1 MKRKLVFIFLT
12 LFMGVNGIA
21 QKGIIQ
27 GVLTEEINNQ
37 QVPLPFANVYFEG
50 TTIGTTSD
58 FDGNFSISTQPGSY
72 VLICAFMGYETF
84 KKQVEITAGG
94 TVTVNI
100 QMKPEGIAIE
110 GVEVV
115 AKMNRESE
123 VALILEQKNAGL
135 IKESIGAQQLSAMGV
150 SDAAAASTKI
160 SGVTKSEGSSE
171 IYIRGLG
178 DRYLLTTMNGL
189 PIPSDDVDK
198 KNIDLNLFPTDIIEN
213 LGISKTY
220 SVASYA
226 DQTSGLVDIS
236 SKNTAQKLTL
246 NLSSGTNTNILTN
259 GFGAFKSTQNFN
271 DLSLGF
277 YHRKYSTTDAVSRQ
291 SWNTL
296 SRSLP
301 LNYGFSLA
309 GGKQLKVFNNNLS
322 FFATLSHNVSSDY
335 SQGIFKKYRSNVLDN
350 SFTDVE
356 EFETKMNTTGLL
368 NLVYQI
374 NNKHQISLNSL
385 MLFKSSDQ
393 LYEQGRNGEGYVFD
407 QDPSEYGAFVRD
419 QNLKQTQISINQ
431 LLGSHELSKKNI
443 ARWAL
448 AFNRVKADEPN
459 RIRNEFNRM
468 DDGSYQFA
476 HVGDF
481 QQRKSQQNITDV
493 ELTGYIKDEFRFI
506 DNDNS
511 RLIANVGTDFRNKH
525 RDFNSLFIG
534 VRAKGVRVESADN
547 IDEALLNETLYQSG
561 DLILRERPFDFYS
574 ARLGVYAGYA
584 NIDFLFTRFSGNLG
598 LRYERDQIKVDWDV
612 ANYVGRI
619 GAGSNTYE
627 NLLPALNLKYQ
638 LSEKSALRFAGS
650 KTITLPEFK
659 ELAPFEYVSPVGRV
673 TKGNPDLQSSTNYN
687 FDVKWELF
695 PKPKELVSLAG
706 FYKVINQ
713 PINLTQTRGSSG
725 NFIYENTGDK
735 AEVYGFEFETRIDLF
750 ESVALGKPGLKLSF
764 NATKMWFR
772 QDLLE
777 EFQYNNKTTI
787 GLQGASDFIV
797 NSSLGFSSNTLNE
810 FTATLT
816 ANYASDRIFA
826 LGSPEDFTN
835 SATLFN
841 SEIIEKGFVS
851 LDVVLTKKFSDR
863 VSVKLYG
870 KNLLNPDIE
879 QTQEIKSLNNGVV
892 TNEVLMSYKKGVRL
906 GLGININLN

>member
-1 MKRKLVFIFLT
+1 MKRRLVVIFLT
-12 LFMGVNGIA
+12 LFMGVNAMA

-27 GVLTEEINNQ
+27 GVLTEEQNNQ

-50 TTIGTTSD
+50 TTLGTTSD

-72 VLICAFMGYETF
+72 VLIAAFMGYETF
-84 KKQVEITAGG
+84 KKEVEVTAGG
-94 TVTVNI
+94 TLTLTI

-135 IKESIGAQQLSAMGV
+135 IKESIGAQQLSSMGV

-198 KNIDLNLFPTDIIEN
+198 KNIDLNLFPTEIIEN
-213 LGISKTY
+213 LGISKTND
-220 SVASYA
+220 VTSYA
-226 DQTSGLVDIS
+226 DQTSGQVDIS
-236 SKNTAQKLTL
+236 SKNTAEKLTL
-246 NLSSGTNTNILTN
+246 SLTSGTNTNVLAN
-259 GFGAFKSTQNFN
+259 GFGAFKATQNFN
-271 DLSLGF
+271 DLTFGF
-277 YHRKYSTTDAVSRQ
+277 YQRSYSTNDAVSQQ

-296 SRSLP
+296 SRNLP

-309 GGKQLKVFNNNLS
+309 GGKQITAFGNNLS
-322 FFATLSHNVSSDY
+322 FFATLSHDASSDY

-356 EFETKMNTTGLL
+356 EFETRINTTGLI
-368 NLVYQI
+368 NLAYQI
-374 NNKHQISLNSL
+374 NDRHRISFNS
-385 MLFKSSDQ
+385 MWLFKTSDN
-393 LYEQGRNGEGYVFD
+393 LYEQGRNGDGYVFD

-419 QNLKQTQISINQ
+419 QNLKQTRISINQ
-431 LLGSHELSKKNI
+431 LLGTHELDNKNKVY
-443 ARWAL
+443 WAL
-448 AFNRVKADEPN
+448 AYNRVKADEPN
-459 RIRNEFNRM
+459 RIRNEFNLM
-468 DDGSYQFA
+468 NDGSYQFA

-481 QQRKSQQNITDV
+481 QQRKSQQNITDA
-493 ELTGYIKDEFRFI
+493 EFTGFIKNEFRFI

-511 RLIANVGTDFRNKH
+511 RLTLNSGADFRSKQ
-525 RDFNSLFIG
+525 RDFNSLFMG

-547 IDEALLNETLYQSG
+547 LDEALLNEDLYLSG
-561 DLILRERPFDFYS
+561 DLMLRERPSDSYL
-574 ARLGVYAGYA
+574 ARLGVYAAYV
-584 NIDFLFTRFSGNLG
+584 NIDFLLSRFSGNLG
-598 LRYERDQIKVDWDV
+598 LRYERDQMNVDWDV
-612 ANYVGRI
+612 ANYVGRV
-619 GAGSNTYE
+619 GAISYTYE

-638 LSEKSALRFAGS
+638 LSDKSALRLAGS

-659 ELAPFEYVSPVGRV
+659 ELAPFEYVSPVGRI
-673 TKGNPDLQSSTNYN
+673 TKGNPDLESSKNYN
-687 FDVKWELF
+687 FDAKWEIF
-695 PKPKELVSLAG
+695 PRPNELISLAA

-725 NFIYENTGDK
+725 NFIYENTGEK
-735 AEVYGFEFETRIDLF
+735 AEVYGLEFEARIDLI
-750 ESVALGKPGLKLSF
+750 ESVAMGKPGLKLNF
-764 NATKMWFR
+764 NATKMWFS

-777 EFQYNNKTTI
+777 EFQYNNKTSV

-797 NSSLGFSSNTLNE
+797 NGSLSFSSHTENE

-816 ANYASDRIFA
+816 ANYASDNIFA
-826 LGSPEDFTN
+826 LGSPEDFIN

-851 LDVVLTKKFSDR
+851 LDVVLTKKLSDR

-879 QTQEIKSLNNGVV
+879 QTQEIKSLNNGQV
-892 TNEVLMSYKKGVRL
+892 TNEVVMSYKKGIRL
-906 GLGININLN
+906 GLGVNINLN

>member
-1 MKRKLVFIFLT
+1 MNKRLVFIFLT
-12 LFMGVNGIA
+12 LFIGVNVFA

-27 GVLTEEINNQ
+27 GVLTEEQNNK
-37 QVPLPFANVYFEG
+37 QVPLPFANVYLEG

-58 FDGNFSISTQPGSY
+58 FDGNFSFNVQPGSY
-72 VLICAFMGYETF
+72 VLICAFMGYETI
-84 KKQVEITAGG
+84 KKPIEVSQGSA
-94 TVTVNI
+94 VTLNI
-100 QMKPEGIAIE
+100 QMKTEGIALE
-110 GVEVV
+110 AVKVV

-123 VALILEQKNAGL
+123 VALMLEQKNAGL
-135 IKESIGAQQLSAMGV
+135 IKESIGAQQLSSMGV
-150 SDAAAASTKI
+150 SDAAAASAKI

-220 SVASYA
+220 SVTSYA

-236 SKNTAQKLTL
+236 SKTTGEKLTL
-246 NLSSGTNTNILTN
+246 GLSTGTNTNVLAN
-259 GFGAFKSTQNFN
+259 GFGAFKATQNYN
-271 DLSLGF
+271 DLTFGF
-277 YHRKYSTTDAVSRQ
+277 YQRQYSTNDAVSSQ
-291 SWNTL
+291 SWSTL

-301 LNYGFSLA
+301 LNYGFSVA
-309 GGKQLKVFNNNLS
+309 GGKQIKVFGNNLS
-322 FFATLSHNVSSDY
+322 FFTTLSHNASSDY
-335 SQGIFKKYRSNVLDN
+335 SQGTFKKYRSNVLDN

-356 EFETKMNTTGLL
+356 EFETRINTTGLL
-368 NLVYQI
+368 NLAYQI
-374 NNKHQISLNSL
+374 TDKHRISFNS
-385 MLFKSSDQ
+385 MWLFKTSDN

-419 QNLKQTQISINQ
+419 QNLKQTQIIINQ
-431 LLGSHELSKKNI
+431 LLGSHELGKKNT

-448 AFNRVKADEPN
+448 AYNRVNADEPN

-468 DDGSYQFA
+468 DDGRYQFA

-481 QQRKSQQNITDV
+481 QQRKSQQNITDT
-493 ELTGYIKDEFRFI
+493 EFTGYLKNEFRFI

-511 RLIANVGTDFRNKH
+511 RLVANAGADFRDKQ

-534 VRAKGVRVESADN
+534 VRAKGVTVESADN
-547 IDEALLNETLYQSG
+547 LDEALLSETLYQSG
-561 DLILRERPFDFYS
+561 DLILRERPSDIYS

-584 NIDFLFTRFSGNLG
+584 NIDFLLTRFSGNLG
-598 LRYERDQIKVDWDV
+598 IRYEMDQIKVDWDV

-619 GAGSNTYE
+619 GAISYDYE

-673 TKGNPDLQSSTNYN
+673 TKGNPDLESSKNYN
-687 FDVKWELF
+687 FDLKWEIF
-695 PKPKELVSLAG
+695 PKPKELISLAG
-706 FYKVINQ
+706 FYKVINK

-725 NFIYENTGDK
+725 SFIYENTGEK
-735 AEVYGFEFETRIDLF
+735 AEVYGFEFEARIDLI
-750 ESVALGKPGLKLSF
+750 ESAASGKPGLKLNF
-764 NATKMWFR
+764 NATKMWFS

-797 NSSLGFSSNTLNE
+797 NSSLSFSNHTENE

-816 ANYASDRIFA
+816 ANYASDKIFA
-826 LGSPEDFTN
+826 LGSPEDFIN

-851 LDVVLTKKFSDR
+851 LDVVLTKKISER
-863 VSVKLYG
+863 IAVKFYG

-879 QTQEIKSLNNGVV
+879 QTQEIKSLNNGEV
-892 TNEVLMSYKKGVRL
+892 TNEVVMSYKKGVRL
-906 GLGININLN
+906 GLGIHINLN

>member
-12 LFMGVNGIA
+12 LFMGVNGFA

-27 GVLTEEINNQ
+27 GVLTEELNNQ

-84 KKQVEITAGG
+84 KKQVEITSGG

-123 VALILEQKNAGL
+123 VALMLEQKNAGL

-236 SKNTAQKLTL
+236 SKNTAEKLSL
-246 NLSSGTNTNILTN
+246 GLSSGTNTNVLAN
-259 GFGAFKSTQNFN
+259 GFGAFKATQNYN

-277 YHRKYSTTDAVSRQ
+277 YQRQYNTTDAVSQQ

-309 GGKQLKVFNNNLS
+309 GGKQIKVFSNNLS

-356 EFETKMNTTGLL
+356 EFETKVNTTGLL
-368 NLVYQI
+368 NLSYQI
-374 NNKHQISLNSL
+374 SHKHQLSFNS
-385 MLFKSSDQ
+385 MLLLKTSDQ

-431 LLGSHELSKKNI
+431 LLGSHELGKKNT

-459 RIRNEFNRM
+459 RIRNEFNQM

-481 QQRKSQQNITDV
+481 QQRKSQQNITDA
-493 ELTGYIKDEFRFI
+493 EFAGYIKDAFRFI
-506 DNDNS
+506 DNDNT
-511 RLIANVGTDFRNKH
+511 RLIANVGADFRNKQ

-534 VRAKGVRVESADN
+534 VRAKGVSVESADN
-547 IDEALLNETLYQSG
+547 LDEALLNETLYQSG
-561 DLILRERPFDFYS
+561 DLILRERPFDTYS
-574 ARLGVYAGYA
+574 AQLGVYAGYA
-584 NIDFLFTRFSGNLG
+584 NIDFLLSRFSGNLG

-619 GAGSNTYE
+619 GAGSHTYE
-627 NLLPALNLKYQ
+627 NLLPALNLKYH

-650 KTITLPEFK
+650 KTSTLPEFK

-687 FDVKWELF
+687 FDLKWELF
-695 PKPKELVSLAG
+695 PKPKELFSLAG

-725 NFIYENTGDK
+725 NFIYENTGEK
-735 AEVYGFEFETRIDLF
+735 AEVYGLEFETRIDLI
-750 ESVALGKPGLKLSF
+750 EAAASGKPGLKLSF
-764 NATKMWFR
+764 NATKMWFS

-797 NSSLGFSSNTLNE
+797 NSSLGFSSNTQNE
-810 FTATLT
+810 FMATLT

-892 TNEVLMSYKKGVRL
+892 TNQVVMSYKKGVRL